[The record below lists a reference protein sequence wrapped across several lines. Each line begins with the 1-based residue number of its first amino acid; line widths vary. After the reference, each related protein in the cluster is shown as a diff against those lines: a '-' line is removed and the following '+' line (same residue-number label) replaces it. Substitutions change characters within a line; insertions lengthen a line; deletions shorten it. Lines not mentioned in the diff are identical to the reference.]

1 MRQRVSQNKYKLRQ
15 KRKREPGTAEKT
27 GENK

>member
-15 KRKREPGTAEKT
+15 KRKREAGTTEKT

>member
-15 KRKREPGTAEKT
+15 KRKREGGTAEKT
-27 GENK
+27 GESK